1 MLPPVISFETV
12 LCPGE
17 AAVKHDARSAQLADF
32 CVLFPPGC
40 VVPAKKM
47 QIILKNAHIN
57 IQCLNFRGMQS
68 LIDYGPV
75 DIVKFSTPKTAFE
88 PALPLFAMVVPSATM
103 YFCPIGNPTSLILGF
118 LLNKASSSFFKQK
131 KQ

>member
-1 MLPPVISFETV
+1 
-12 LCPGE
+12 
-17 AAVKHDARSAQLADF
+17 
-32 CVLFPPGC
+32 
-40 VVPAKKM
+40 
-47 QIILKNAHIN
+47 
-57 IQCLNFRGMQS
+57 MQS

-118 LLNKASSSFFKQK
+118 LLNKASSSFFQTK
-131 KQ
+131 KNSDVFLWCFPSIILLANA